1 MELQYVT
8 IWDQVQNNV
17 VKPDNTGPL
26 TGLDNP
32 WIPGNQML
40 KERITVDKKS
50 LHSHVKI
57 ADLIVM

>member
-40 KERITVDKKS
+40 KERITVDKKKS
-50 LHSHVKI
+50 TLTC
-57 ADLIVM
+57 